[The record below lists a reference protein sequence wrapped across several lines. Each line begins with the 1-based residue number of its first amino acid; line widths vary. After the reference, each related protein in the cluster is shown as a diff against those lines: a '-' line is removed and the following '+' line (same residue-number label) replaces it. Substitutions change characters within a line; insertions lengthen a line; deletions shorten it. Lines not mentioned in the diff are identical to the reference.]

1 MARLWQQIMK
11 GEKGQALPI
20 VLVLM
25 LVGGLLI
32 APSLSYASTSLN
44 AGRVVEKNVNG
55 LYAADAGVEYALW
68 HIVDGSDTPK
78 ELPENVNQLKVKID
92 AKEKK
97 KGEGKGTYTLYY
109 GELTETGPHYDWLA
123 VDGEMELIE
132 EETYQYTITVTWQPE
147 QGKPPIDLKEIGVR
161 LPVGYSYQP
170 GSAEGFFGGE
180 LFSTDEPDFE
190 EQDGAGAYMVGWS
203 FKHPPRPEV
212 TEDWPIGTQTFY
224 VTGVGELEGDYACVE
239 AQDKDIGKVGETVGE
254 MYTIEAEAKVPEKHG
269 EKIIKVEAC
278 VLREEVEVEVVIHI
292 VSWQVTIK

>member
-1 MARLWQQIMK
+1 
-11 GEKGQALPI
+11 ALPI

-32 APSLSYASTSLN
+32 APSLSYATTSIN

-68 HIVDGSDTPK
+68 CIEADSKIPK
-78 ELPENVNQLKVKID
+78 ELPENVNQLEVKI
-92 AKEKK
+92 KTHEEKK
-97 KGEGKGTYTLYY
+97 GPYTIYY
-109 GELTETGPHYDWLA
+109 GELTETGDKYDYLD
-123 VDGEMELIE
+123 VGGEMVWDGVE
-132 EETYQYTITVTWQPE
+132 EAYQYTITVTWQPE
-147 QGKPPIDLKEIGVR
+147 QGTQPIKLEEIGVR

-278 VLREEVEVEVVIHI
+278 VLREEVEVVIHI